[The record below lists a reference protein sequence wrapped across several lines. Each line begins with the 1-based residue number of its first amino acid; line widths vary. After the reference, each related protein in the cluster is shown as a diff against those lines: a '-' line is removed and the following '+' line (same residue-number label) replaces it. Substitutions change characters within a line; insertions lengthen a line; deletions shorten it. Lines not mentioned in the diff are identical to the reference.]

1 MIGNQNLLQGN
12 DMQSYYANQM
22 NYQQTQ
28 QYLNSVS
35 NTLFVADLP
44 DECCEEDLSNFFHDY
59 NFIIAKVV
67 HNILNTHAFV
77 ILRSKEDAEKARNEL
92 NGVKLE
98 AKYATVKILK
108 PVRICKYEIRSYNT
122 DIDERCNLLVKN
134 LSKEV
139 SAHLLFNTFKKY
151 GDIKS
156 SKLMVDY
163 YGNSKGYGFISYY
176 KVENALKA
184 KEELNNFDLLGK
196 KLKVNI
202 LERGRVKK
210 QTKNNLYV
218 KHFPKKDFEN
228 KDLEKLF
235 TEFGEIKSA
244 IVLKDEKNESKG
256 FGFVCFNKAED
267 AEKALK
273 EMNDKKIFENQ
284 EKNLYVSFAMKKGE
298 RREALLKRREELYK
312 LSQKMTVYAKIKNE
326 NNFKDEKDFI
336 ERINYYLKKFLN
348 ESYKPKHI
356 KVRYETKNAFI
367 TMNTQEEAKNFVK
380 AYQEFSKSNE
390 TDVYFNLYKSKIDRI
405 TNTYYKKY
413 NQFSET
419 ASLSSGKNPKFKN
432 YNDFNVVPQVNDGRK
447 YNTYNNFNQVPIQQF
462 PIPQNKFIQYNNFDV
477 QNNNINNNNQINQ
490 NIPNIVTKDD
500 AGDYIFEIVE
510 KIYKQQAGKITG
522 MIIEFDLDKLKNMI
536 YNDRN
541 ELLKQ
546 IDIAHNL
553 LLQNNNK

>member
-1 MIGNQNLLQGN
+1 MNMNSNESQ
-12 DMQSYYANQM
+12 MQYYKSYN
-22 NYQQTQ
+22 NVQTQ
-28 QYLNSVS
+28 RQVS

-256 FGFVCFNKAED
+256 FGFVCFNKSED
-267 AEKALK
+267 AEKALN
-273 EMNDKKIFENQ
+273 EMNNKKLFDNIE
-284 EKNLYVSFAMKKGE
+284 ENLYVSFAMKKGE
-298 RREALLKRREELYK
+298 RREILLKKKEELIK
-312 LSQKMTVYAKIKNE
+312 MSQKMTVYAKIKNDDE
-326 NNFKDEKDFI
+326 FNDEKSFEEQIKLYLKTILGENFKPKYI
-336 ERINYYLKKFLN
+336 RIK
-348 ESYKPKHI
+348 
-356 KVRYETKNAFI
+356 YETKNAFI
-367 TMNTQEEAKNFVK
+367 TMNSQKEAENFVK
-380 AYQEFSKSNE
+380 KFQEITKEQKSNI
-390 TDVYFNLYKSKIDRI
+390 YFNLYKSRVDRMNAKNRFK
-405 TNTYYKKY
+405 TY
-413 NQFSET
+413 NQYSET
-419 ASLSSGKNPKFKN
+419 NSLASSEKNSFYKSYNNFNPQPFTINPNNNNMSNQRFIK
-432 YNDFNVVPQVNDGRK
+432 YNDFNNIPNQMNPK
-447 YNTYNNFNQVPIQQF
+447 FQTYNDF
-462 PIPQNKFIQYNNFDV
+462 
-477 QNNNINNNNQINQ
+477 NINNMPNETEQPQTINDKPIFDYTNKNQ
-490 NIPNIVTKDD
+490 V
-500 AGDYIFEIVE
+500 GDYIFEIVD
-510 KIYKQQAGKITG
+510 KKYSNQAGKITG
-522 MIIEFDLDKLKNMI
+522 MLIALPTEKIKRMIENE
-536 YNDRN
+536 N
-541 ELLKQ
+541 ELMDNIEK
-546 IDIAHNL
+546 AHNM
-553 LLQNNNK
+553 LQNNS

>member
-1 MIGNQNLLQGN
+1 MNMNSNESQ
-12 DMQSYYANQM
+12 MQYYKSYN
-22 NYQQTQ
+22 NVQTQ
-28 QYLNSVS
+28 RQVS

-122 DIDERCNLLVKN
+122 DIDDRCNLLVKN

-184 KEELNNFDLLGK
+184 KDELNNFELLGK

-218 KHFPKKDFEN
+218 KHFPKKNFEN

-256 FGFVCFNKAED
+256 FGFVCFNKSED
-267 AEKALK
+267 AEKALN
-273 EMNDKKIFENQ
+273 EMNNKKLFDNIE
-284 EKNLYVSFAMKKGE
+284 ENLYVSFAMKKGE
-298 RREALLKRREELYK
+298 RREILLKKKEELFK
-312 LSQKMTVYAKIKNE
+312 MSQKMTVYAKINNE
-326 NNFKDEKDFI
+326 NEFNDEKSFEDQIKLYLKTILGENFKPKFI
-336 ERINYYLKKFLN
+336 RIK
-348 ESYKPKHI
+348 
-356 KVRYETKNAFI
+356 YETKNAFI
-367 TMNTQEEAKNFVK
+367 TMNSQKEAENFVK
-380 AYQEFSKSNE
+380 KFQEITKEQKSNI
-390 TDVYFNLYKSKIDRI
+390 YFNLYKSRVDRMNAKNRFKTYNQYSE
-405 TNTYYKKY
+405 TNSLASSEKNSYYKTY
-413 NQFSET
+413 NNLNVQPF
-419 ASLSSGKNPKFKN
+419 AMNPNNIIPNQRFIK
-432 YNDFNVVPQVNDGRK
+432 YNDFNTIPNQMNPK
-447 YNTYNNFNQVPIQQF
+447 YQTYNDFN
-462 PIPQNKFIQYNNFDV
+462 
-477 QNNNINNNNQINQ
+477 NNNITNEIEQTQPINDKPIFDYTNKSQ
-490 NIPNIVTKDD
+490 V
-500 AGDYIFEIVE
+500 GDYIFEIVD
-510 KIYKQQAGKITG
+510 KKYSNQAGKITG
-522 MIIEFDLDKLKNMI
+522 MLIALPPEKIKGMIENE
-536 YNDRN
+536 N
-541 ELLKQ
+541 ELMENIEK
-546 IDIAHNL
+546 AHNM
-553 LLQNNNK
+553 LQNNS

>member
-1 MIGNQNLLQGN
+1 MNMNSNESQ
-12 DMQSYYANQM
+12 MQYYKSYN
-22 NYQQTQ
+22 NVQTQ
-28 QYLNSVS
+28 RQVS

-122 DIDERCNLLVKN
+122 DIDDRCNLLVKN

-184 KEELNNFDLLGK
+184 KDELNNFELLGK

-218 KHFPKKDFEN
+218 KHFPKKNFEN

-256 FGFVCFNKAED
+256 FGFVCFNKSED
-267 AEKALK
+267 AEKALN
-273 EMNDKKIFENQ
+273 EMNNKKLFDNIE
-284 EKNLYVSFAMKKGE
+284 ENLYVSFAMKKGE
-298 RREALLKRREELYK
+298 RREILLKKKEELFK
-312 LSQKMTVYAKIKNE
+312 MSQKMTVYAKINNE
-326 NNFKDEKDFI
+326 NEFNDEKSFEDQIKLYLKTILGENFKPKFI
-336 ERINYYLKKFLN
+336 RIK
-348 ESYKPKHI
+348 
-356 KVRYETKNAFI
+356 YETKNAFI
-367 TMNTQEEAKNFVK
+367 TMNSQKEAENFVK
-380 AYQEFSKSNE
+380 KFQEITKEQKSNI
-390 TDVYFNLYKSKIDRI
+390 YFNLYKSRVDRMNAKNRFKTYNQYSE
-405 TNTYYKKY
+405 TNSLASSEKNSYYKTY
-413 NQFSET
+413 NNLNVQPF
-419 ASLSSGKNPKFKN
+419 AINPNNNIPNQRFIK
-432 YNDFNVVPQVNDGRK
+432 YNDFNTIPNQMNPK
-447 YNTYNNFNQVPIQQF
+447 YQTYNDFN
-462 PIPQNKFIQYNNFDV
+462 
-477 QNNNINNNNQINQ
+477 NNNITNEIEQTQPINDKPIFDYTNKNQ
-490 NIPNIVTKDD
+490 V
-500 AGDYIFEIVE
+500 GDYIFEIVD
-510 KIYKQQAGKITG
+510 KKYSNQAGKITG
-522 MIIEFDLDKLKNMI
+522 MLIALPPEKIKGMIENE
-536 YNDRN
+536 N
-541 ELLKQ
+541 ELMENIEK
-546 IDIAHNL
+546 AHNM
-553 LLQNNNK
+553 LQNNS

>member
-1 MIGNQNLLQGN
+1 MNMNSNESQ
-12 DMQSYYANQM
+12 MQYYKSYN
-22 NYQQTQ
+22 NVQTQ
-28 QYLNSVS
+28 RQVS

-108 PVRICKYEIRSYNT
+108 PVRICKYEIKPSYNT

-256 FGFVCFNKAED
+256 FGFVCFNKSED
-267 AEKALK
+267 AEKALN
-273 EMNDKKIFENQ
+273 EMNNKKLFDNIE
-284 EKNLYVSFAMKKGE
+284 ENLYVSFAMKKGE
-298 RREALLKRREELYK
+298 RREILLKKKEELIK
-312 LSQKMTVYAKIKNE
+312 MSQKMTVYAKIKNE
-326 NNFKDEKDFI
+326 NEFNDEKSFEEQI
-336 ERINYYLKKFLN
+336 KLYLKTILGEDF
-348 ESYKPKHI
+348 KPKFIRI
-356 KVRYETKNAFI
+356 KYETKNAFI
-367 TMNTQEEAKNFVK
+367 TMNSQKEAENFVK
-380 AYQEFSKSNE
+380 KFQETTKEQKTNI
-390 TDVYFNLYKSKIDRI
+390 YFNLYKSRVDRMNAKNRFKTYNQYSE
-405 TNTYYKKY
+405 TNSLASSEKNSYYKSY
-413 NQFSET
+413 NNFNAQPFT
-419 ASLSSGKNPKFKN
+419 INPNNNNMPNQRFIK
-432 YNDFNVVPQVNDGRK
+432 YNDFN
-447 YNTYNNFNQVPIQQF
+447 
-462 PIPQNKFIQYNNFDV
+462 
-477 QNNNINNNNQINQ
+477 
-490 NIPNIVTKDD
+490 NIPNQMNPKFQTYNDFNNNMQNEIEQPQPINDRPIIDYTNKNQV
-500 AGDYIFEIVE
+500 GDYIFEIVD
-510 KIYKQQAGKITG
+510 KKYSNQAGKITG
-522 MIIEFDLDKLKNMI
+522 MLIALPTEKIKRMIENE
-536 YNDRN
+536 N
-541 ELLKQ
+541 ELMENIEK
-546 IDIAHNL
+546 AHNM
-553 LLQNNNK
+553 LQNNS